1 MPIAMD
7 INRLKA
13 EALSLGFYA
22 CGVARSGEVDKNVSE
37 AFSLW
42 LEKGRHGEMAYMADN
57 RDKRL
62 DTNLLLTDAKSVI
75 VVAMNYYPRQLLNNS
90 QLQFAYY
97 AYGKDYHDVMRKR
110 LKKLAEICSIRDVRH
125 RAESHENVE
134 KKYQGLICCDTVPVL
149 ERYWAWKAGIG
160 WIGKNNSLII
170 PNAGSF
176 FFLGIIITELEFT
189 DYATPMQNLCGKCE
203 NCLKACPTGALSE
216 PFLLDASKCLSY
228 LTIEYHGDIPEVYA
242 SKMNNTVYGCDRCQQ
257 CCPHNRFATPT
268 EIEEFNPTD
277 EFLNMTDQDWINLT
291 EEDYRRIFKGSAV
304 KRAKYA
310 GLKRNIDAIS

>member
-1 MPIAMD
+1 
-7 INRLKA
+7 
-13 EALSLGFYA
+13 
-22 CGVARSGEVDKNVSE
+22 
-37 AFSLW
+37 
-42 LEKGRHGEMAYMADN
+42 
-57 RDKRL
+57 
-62 DTNLLLTDAKSVI
+62 
-75 VVAMNYYPRQLLNNS
+75 
-90 QLQFAYY
+90 
-97 AYGKDYHDVMRKR
+97 
-110 LKKLAEICSIRDVRH
+110 
-125 RAESHENVE
+125 
-134 KKYQGLICCDTVPVL
+134 
-149 ERYWAWKAGIG
+149 
-160 WIGKNNSLII
+160 
-170 PNAGSF
+170 
-176 FFLGIIITELEFT
+176 
-189 DYATPMQNLCGKCE
+189 MQNLCGKCE